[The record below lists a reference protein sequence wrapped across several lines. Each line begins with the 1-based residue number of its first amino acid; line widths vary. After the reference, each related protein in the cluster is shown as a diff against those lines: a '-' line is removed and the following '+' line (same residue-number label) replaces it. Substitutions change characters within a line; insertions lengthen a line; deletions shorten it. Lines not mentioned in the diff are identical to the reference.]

1 MLPLCVFNAKDS
13 MKKVIVFRVENVLVK
28 DYEVEKMF
36 DVRVRKWL
44 SERLLDGFGVELGKV
59 KDWDEVK
66 EKMEGWRKVYEEEGN
81 VEKMIGMRDL
91 GKLLGR
97 MLDGKEKEWEEMRKK
112 FVGGDF
118 EKRKIGVK
126 EELLD
131 LERIGGVVKDLRM
144 VFVSGYGRNKVER
157 LLWNNGLKRF
167 EVVESVDELGEV
179 EKEKFVMFGNEE
191 DVEKM
196 GEKEL
201 KCVVGVRDLWKE
213 IGLKT
218 KH

>member
-1 MLPLCVFNAKDS
+1 M
-13 MKKVIVFRVENVLVK
+13 
-28 DYEVEKMF
+28 
-36 DVRVRKWL
+36 
-44 SERLLDGFGVELGKV
+44 
-59 KDWDEVK
+59 
-66 EKMEGWRKVYEEEGN
+66 
-81 VEKMIGMRDL
+81 
-91 GKLLGR
+91 
-97 MLDGKEKEWEEMRKK
+97 
-112 FVGGDF
+112 
-118 EKRKIGVK
+118 
-126 EELLD
+126 
-131 LERIGGVVKDLRM
+131 KDLRM

>member
-44 SERLLDGFGVELGKV
+44 SERLLEGFGVELGKV

-66 EKMEGWRKVYEEEGN
+66 EKMEGWRKGYEEEGN

-91 GKLLGR
+91 GKMLGR

-131 LERIGGVVKDLRM
+131 LERIGEVVKDLRM

-167 EVVESVDELGEV
+167 EVVESVDELGDV

>member
-1 MLPLCVFNAKDS
+1 MLH
-13 MKKVIVFRVENVLVK
+13 
-28 DYEVEKMF
+28 
-36 DVRVRKWL
+36 
-44 SERLLDGFGVELGKV
+44 
-59 KDWDEVK
+59 
-66 EKMEGWRKVYEEEGN
+66 
-81 VEKMIGMRDL
+81 
-91 GKLLGR
+91 
-97 MLDGKEKEWEEMRKK
+97 GKEKEWEEMRKK

-131 LERIGGVVKDLRM
+131 LERIGGVVMDLRM

-167 EVVESVDELGEV
+167 GVVESVDELGEV

-191 DVEKM
+191 DVEKV